1 MLQPY
6 DGIPDGDS
14 ARSVVEVMARS
25 WAEPALGNDQGDEQ
39 PEPVATTA
47 SDATSGTRSMLAFRS
62 VVSVLVSFVV
72 RNFSTNSRPALRA
85 APSDRDWQRAL
96 LRQRLRGVGAFVF
109 FRHGWG

>member
-39 PEPVATTA
+39 
-47 SDATSGTRSMLAFRS
+47 L
-62 VVSVLVSFVV
+62 
-72 RNFSTNSRPALRA
+72 SRPQKFCRN
-85 APSDRDWQRAL
+85 S
-96 LRQRLRGVGAFVF
+96 G
-109 FRHGWG
+109 

>member
-47 SDATSGTRSMLAFRS
+47 SDATSGTRSMPAFRS
-62 VVSVLVSFVV
+62 VVSVLVRFVV
-72 RNFSTNSRPALRA
+72 GQA
-85 APSDRDWQRAL
+85 
-96 LRQRLRGVGAFVF
+96 
-109 FRHGWG
+109 WG